1 MTDVYITCVMKC
13 CWESSNYL
21 LISEK
26 MKHVNI
32 EVNYTVG
39 FYICFIQVEMVYIF
53 TRLSERLFTPIWR
66 VIIDRA
72 DL

>member
-21 LISEK
+21 SISEK

-39 FYICFIQVEMVYIF
+39 FYICFIQAEMV
-53 TRLSERLFTPIWR
+53 
-66 VIIDRA
+66 
-72 DL
+72 